1 MTKARIYKRLVR
13 VVWHSA
19 TPLLVLTGAT
29 VATVFTQLASRLNS
43 PFGVKAFTAF
53 EIFGVA
59 FLFAI
64 LAEALLTPL
73 HRPSLLKTS

>member
-13 VVWHSA
+13 IVWHSA

-29 VATVFTQLASRLNS
+29 VAAVLTQLVSLLDR
-43 PFGVKAFTAF
+43 PFWGKAFTAF

-64 LAEALLTPL
+64 LAEALYG
-73 HRPSLLKTS
+73 SKEY